1 MQLKGAGLPCSS
13 GAMPEARGKSA
24 ALVKAAQSAEQDTKK
39 QKRAERFGTGEAAKA
54 PLDPEEAER
63 LAKRAARFAPSQ
75 PAAA

>member
-1 MQLKGAGLPCSS
+1 VRAEQ
-13 GAMPEARGKSA
+13 
-24 ALVKAAQSAEQDTKK
+24 KAAQSAEQDTKK